1 MDILKHTLKSYIT
14 LLKED
19 GLADIKYHVE
29 ENENIKLI
37 FSFFNIKNIN
47 TISFSLE
54 MPYNESLD
62 EVIFDSL
69 TMINTLN
76 LSIELNPEDSLM
88 FDVTKNIILS
98 SNEMLLVAENFLNN
112 ILDLEKTEGMS

>member
-1 MDILKHTLKSYIT
+1 
-14 LLKED
+14 
-19 GLADIKYHVE
+19 
-29 ENENIKLI
+29 
-37 FSFFNIKNIN
+37 
-47 TISFSLE
+47 